1 MERCAI
7 IGGIGF
13 TCGVDTRHSGAQGV
27 EEVRVELA
35 SLGARAE
42 EVEVARFPHTH
53 TLRLE
58 LDRQEARIFS
68 DTWSIREMLYQAG
81 LTDLRE

>member
-13 TCGVDTRHSGAQGV
+13 TCGVDTRYPGAQGV
-27 EEVRVELA
+27 EVCVELA

-42 EVEVARFPHTH
+42 EVEVVRFPHTY

-68 DTWSIREMLYQAG
+68 DTWSIREMLYQAS